1 MKKGTFALLIWL
13 TIAGIYTALT
23 YPYEKKKPE
32 PEPNRIIK
40 QVTDERGLTSV
51 VFVQD
56 GKTWAL
62 DYLDSTQ
69 LETLKISLK

>member
-1 MKKGTFALLIWL
+1 MNKGTFALLIWL

-32 PEPNRIIK
+32 PNRIIK
-40 QVTDERGLTSV
+40 QETDSRGLTSV